1 MIFPPHCKYVG
12 SATGTPYGERV
23 YFLSG
28 YLVRETPCGTE
39 VLEVEPDPDGAGL
52 MRRVLSARVLAAGDE
67 VYRYPDRV
75 NVHDRTF
82 LVREAMRSG
91 HRCTVFTGHGEQTTF
106 VLDPDL
112 SGFLRIHVYD
122 ITPPRPHLSATL
134 TDLERTGLFGD
145 LEVVFEHHVR
155 DIREIGADVYPC
167 RAAGFTRTLD
177 ADQLR
182 PGDRVA
188 GCLTARNLLQECCG
202 DNGIMVESI
211 CPLDAVADEPFI
223 ARCCRSERS
232 GLGRW
237 NDRFGAV
244 VHWGASPWDIAEA
257 VRRIATAW
265 RERYGEDSG
274 R

>member
-12 SATGTPYGERV
+12 SATGTPCGKRV
-23 YFLSG
+23 YFLSR
-28 YLVRETPCGTE
+28 YLVRETAGGPE
-39 VLEVEPDPDGAGL
+39 VLEVETDPSGAGL
-52 MRRVLSARVLAAGDE
+52 MREVLSTRVLAAGDE
-67 VYRYPDRV
+67 VCCYPDRV
-75 NVHDRTF
+75 NVHDRAF
-82 LVREAMRSG
+82 LVREALRSG
-91 HRCTVFTGHGEQTTF
+91 YRCTVFFGRDGQTTF

-134 TDLERTGLFGD
+134 LDLERTGLFGD

-167 RAAGFTRTLD
+167 RAAGFARTLD
-177 ADQLR
+177 ADPLR

-188 GCLTARNLLQECCG
+188 GCLTARDLVRECYG
-202 DNGIMVESI
+202 EGFTVENI
-211 CPLDAVADEPFI
+211 CPLEAVTDEPFI
-223 ARCCRSERS
+223 ARCCRSERA

-237 NDRFGAV
+237 NGRFGAV
-244 VHWGASPWDIAEA
+244 VHWGASPRTIAEA
-257 VRRIATAW
+257 VGDVAAAW
-265 RERYGEDSG
+265 RERNGEGSG